1 MNEEQLFNKPI
12 GDKEIK
18 RLEAKPVVV
27 NTARIEEKGVKK
39 TPLLILSVKHPDQD
53 ETIDLSK
60 VQFIDGSNVKTVGL
74 WISQDEDENLQKG
87 STVSK
92 LMTFYKIK
100 QLVEIKEMTL
110 QTVLDEKNYLC
121 IKAY

>member
-27 NTARIEEKGVKK
+27 DTARVEEKGVNK

-53 ETIDLSK
+53 ETLDLSK
-60 VQFIDGSNVKTVGL
+60 VQFIDGNNVKTVGL
-74 WISQDEDENLQKG
+74 WISQDEDGNLQKG
-87 STVSK
+87 STVPK
-92 LMTFYKIK
+92 LMAFYKIK
-100 QLVEIKEMTL
+100 QLVELKDITL
-110 QTVLDEKNYLC
+110 QTVLDDKNYLC